1 MSRALL
7 VLWVATLGADRVD
20 LLRGDGPFV
29 LKPLLVLLAPILIV
43 ELLRLARRDRRLH
56 IPPGTPWFF
65 VALTT
70 LICVFL
76 VSLMLAQELGLG
88 LRRLALLGVESYAT
102 LLIVLALANRVD
114 WREILVRGAWLGLLL
129 MAVFDLVQIS
139 RWAGGHAFGWLEL
152 GGVIDLTP
160 ATYGPWL
167 PRPSGV
173 AIDPNRGGLLT
184 IIYLFV
190 LTAYREG
197 RRGSGLALLL
207 GIPLLLLT
215 LSRSAMLAAV
225 VLAGVWLL
233 RRRLG
238 ATPGGVVVLG
248 MTGAVIAAA
257 LILSPA
263 LQGVTLEMFSV
274 MGRRASVSEGS
285 SSMHLSL
292 ISHGWEVATAS
303 VGSAVQGVGFGNSYL
318 VLQEFFPGD
327 KYGNFHSAYVTLLVE
342 AGVVAVAIFLV
353 LLVWPFLR
361 GSSFAPLLAGLL
373 AFNVFYQ
380 THVEAAF
387 WFVVAL
393 AWIMP
398 GTMREVAEAEEPA
411 REGWER
417 PVLLA
422 HSRSSG

>member
-7 VLWVATLGADRVD
+7 VLWVATLGADRID

-29 LKPLLVLLAPILIV
+29 LKPLLVLLPPILV
-43 ELLRLARRDRRLH
+43 FELLRLARRDRRLH
-56 IPPGTPWFF
+56 IPAGTAWFF

-76 VSLMLAQELGLG
+76 ASLMLAQELGLG
-88 LRRLALLGVESYAT
+88 LRRLALLSVESYAT
-102 LLIVLALANRVD
+102 LLIVIALANRSD
-114 WREILVRGAWLGLLL
+114 WREILVRAAWLGLLL
-129 MAVFDLVQIS
+129 MALFDVVQIS
-139 RWAGGHAFGWLEL
+139 RWVGGPSFAWLEL

-167 PRPSGV
+167 PRPSGMAV
-173 AIDPNRGGLLT
+173 DPNRGGLLA

-190 LTAYREG
+190 LTTYREG
-197 RRGSGLALLL
+197 RRGAGLAVLLAV
-207 GIPLLLLT
+207 PLLLMT
-215 LSRSAMLAAV
+215 LSRSAMLAGV
-225 VLAGVWLL
+225 VLLGVWML
-233 RRRLG
+233 RRRMG
-238 ATPGGVVVLG
+238 ATPGNVVFLG
-248 MTGAVIAAA
+248 MTGAVVAAA
-257 LILSPA
+257 LILSPV
-263 LQGVTLEMFSV
+263 LQGVMLEMLSV

-285 SSMHLSL
+285 SSMHLAL
-292 ISHGWEVATAS
+292 ITHGWEVATSS
-303 VGSAVQGVGFGNSYL
+303 VASAVQGVGFGNSYL

-353 LLVWPFLR
+353 VLVWPFLR

-398 GTMREVAEAEEPA
+398 ETTRESAEPEEPA
-411 REGWER
+411 AER
-417 PVLLA
+417 QGTPLVLA
-422 HSRSSG
+422 HSRSTG